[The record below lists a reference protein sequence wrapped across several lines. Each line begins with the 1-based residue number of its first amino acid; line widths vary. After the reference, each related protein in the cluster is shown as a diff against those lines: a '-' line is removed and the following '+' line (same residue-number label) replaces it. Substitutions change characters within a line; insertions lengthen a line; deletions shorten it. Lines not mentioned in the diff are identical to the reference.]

1 MTGETTRKLSQLA
14 SRDPFYMGWYF
25 TMYAEM
31 MSVDIAD
38 VAGELGCLPEMM
50 NTMSLCRA
58 PRAEPPHFREDI
70 ESVADRFLVRA
81 DRLANLV
88 RQVQVASDQGMLLAA
103 RDRDLGSGGGPPR
116 AGE

>member
-14 SRDPFYMGWYF
+14 SRDPFYLGWYF
-25 TMYAEM
+25 ASYAEM
-31 MSVDIAD
+31 MSVDTVD

-50 NTMSLCRA
+50 NTMSLCRP

-70 ESVADRFLVRA
+70 EAVANRFQVRA

-88 RQVQVASDQGMLLAA
+88 RQVQVASDQSMLLAA
-103 RDRDLGSGGGPPR
+103 RDRDPSR
-116 AGE
+116 GEGTPECE

>member
-1 MTGETTRKLSQLA
+1 MTGDTTRKLSLLA
-14 SRDPFYMGWYF
+14 SRDPFYLGWYL
-25 TMYAEM
+25 TSYAEM

-58 PRAEPPHFREDI
+58 PRSEPPHFREDI
-70 ESVADRFLVRA
+70 EAVASRFQVRA
-81 DRLANLV
+81 DGLANLV

-103 RDRDLGSGGGPPR
+103 RDRDRSR
-116 AGE
+116 GEGAPEQD